1 MKQHSYFRKLLAF
14 IISSLVLTISI
25 SKPVHATDNGSIVL
39 TNAIP
44 SETYSLYRIF
54 DVTYQNYGESSV
66 HEAAFYTSSGDSDPF
81 LTALQSESSPFALTR
96 ILDSDQYNVT
106 KKESRTSD
114 DAITFLYQNI
124 THLSALTGLT
134 TDGLDSES
142 KATGT
147 TVKWKNLSP
156 GYYFIASSVGHF
168 VMAGTPEN
176 NTVTLQ
182 EKNNLPALTLEQ
194 STKPDAGFTSETI
207 DAYINYPVYYRLKVD
222 FKTSN
227 HLETTVKSTLK
238 NLTYNND
245 IVFYLNTISDENIL
259 DTNTYTHSVVNNVIT
274 ITFNADFVSNLTDSD
289 YVWICYSANLNKT
302 AATGSATSNNRNST
316 TLQYS
321 QQTISSDVKV
331 HTYRFDIAKT
341 DKNNVLLSGG
351 EFRIYDEHGNV
362 LKFEYV
368 ENVDSYYIN
377 PDGNEKITGGLL
389 KLLGLMKGKYYIE
402 ETKAPDG
409 YQILTN
415 RKEFTVNDDS
425 KVVKDNQ
432 IYQSGGLQ
440 VVNTPGTSMFQTGS
454 FEYNVLMLTAVGFLV
469 AGVVLL
475 MVKGKHV

>member
-14 IISSLVLTISI
+14 IISSLVITITI
-25 SKPVHATDNGSIVL
+25 SKPVHATDNGSLVL

-44 SETYSLYRIF
+44 GETYSLYRVF

-66 HEAAFYTSSGDSDPF
+66 HEAAFYTSSGGSDPF
-81 LTALQSESSPFALTR
+81 LSALQSESSPFTLTR

-106 KKESRTSD
+106 KKDSVSD
-114 DAITFLYQNI
+114 QAVISFLYQNT

-134 TDGLDSES
+134 TDGLDSEF
-142 KATGT
+142 KATDT
-147 TVKWKNLSP
+147 TVAWKNLSP
-156 GYYFIASSVGHF
+156 GYYFVASSVGHF

-182 EKNNLPALTLEQ
+182 EKNNLPTLTLQQ

-227 HLETTVKSTLK
+227 HLETTVKSTLNK
-238 NLTYNND
+238 LSYNSD
-245 IVFYLNTISDENIL
+245 IALYLNTISHENVL
-259 DTNTYTHSVVNNVIT
+259 DASKYTQTVTNTEIT
-274 ITFNADFVSNLTDSD
+274 ITFKSDFVSSLTDSD
-289 YVWICYSANLNKT
+289 CVWICYSAILNKN
-302 AATGSATSNNRNST
+302 AATGSGALINRNNT

-321 QQTISSDVKV
+321 QQTVSSEIKV
-331 HTYRFDIAKT
+331 HTFLFEIAKT

-351 EFRIYDEHGNV
+351 EFRIYDSDNNV
-362 LKFEYV
+362 MKFTNVNDYYV
-368 ENVDSYYIN
+368 
-377 PDGNEKITGGLL
+377 PDKNGNETITGSLL
-389 KLLGLMKGKYYIE
+389 KLLGLMKGTYYIE
-402 ETKAPDG
+402 ETKAPNG
-409 YQILTN
+409 YQILTDK
-415 RKEFTVNDDS
+415 KEFTVSDDS

-454 FEYNVLMLTAVGFLV
+454 FEYTVLMITAVGFLV